1 MEVECGGK
9 KEDQLRTIES
19 NDALQ
24 NTKYNINMKLQVS
37 FPHGVGMELRFCKL
51 FIWLNVTSPCM
62 CIVQLT
68 WCKFIYLIVCNCT
81 QQIHT
86 YTRTHEIF
94 SLSAPLPH
102 SNFCQNQTKPN
113 QTVIC
118 DTQVF
123 EWVFSLVHSRIYNI
137 LGFRRIIN
145 NPISSVLSVVFTTSL
160 LPMLLPLLLVL
171 VFRWLLFHITHWRT
185 NQNE

>member
-37 FPHGVGMELRFCKL
+37 FAHGVGMELRFCKL

-86 YTRTHEIF
+86 HEHTKS
-94 SLSAPLPH
+94 SLCLHHSPTQISAK
-102 SNFCQNQTKPN
+102 TKPN